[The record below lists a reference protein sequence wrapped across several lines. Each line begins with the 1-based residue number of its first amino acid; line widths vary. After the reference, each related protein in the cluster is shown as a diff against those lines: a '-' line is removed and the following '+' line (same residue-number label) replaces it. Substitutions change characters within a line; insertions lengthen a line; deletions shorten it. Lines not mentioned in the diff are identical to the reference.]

1 MPEQPPETALVGE
14 IESPEE
20 QFVEESIEGG
30 FLGQSAEI
38 RAGAVFAGGEG
49 RRRRGTG
56 LGVGAWLA
64 IGWMVFIVL
73 VAVLAKTGILTWG
86 DAEESF
92 GRVRAQGPVR
102 RRGQVPRASCS
113 GATATAAT

>member
-20 QFVEESIEGG
+20 QIVEESIEGG

-38 RAGAVFAGGEG
+38 RAGAVYAGGEG
-49 RRRRGTG
+49 RRRGKG
-56 LGVGAWLA
+56 LGLGAWLA

-73 VAVLAKTGILTWG
+73 IAVLAKIGHPHV
-86 DAEESF
+86 
-92 GRVRAQGPVR
+92 GRRRGELRPMRAQGAVR
-102 RRGQVPRASCS
+102 RRGRRVRASCS